1 MFMILLI
8 YLIHGFFFLFFF
20 VVAAIANGLNVAA
33 GKYLVYQWLTVAGTV
48 FASIC
53 IS

>member
-1 MFMILLI
+1 MILLI
-8 YLIHGFFFLFFF
+8 YLIHGFFSFFF